1 MGYDGSR
8 LACIRVRSV
17 VVRELLLILWCI
29 TDVSVQKRRIVLARD
44 VYCMSRMPLLV
55 VLDHFKDQ
63 QFML

>member
-17 VVRELLLILWCI
+17 V
-29 TDVSVQKRRIVLARD
+29 KRRIVLARD

-63 QFML
+63 